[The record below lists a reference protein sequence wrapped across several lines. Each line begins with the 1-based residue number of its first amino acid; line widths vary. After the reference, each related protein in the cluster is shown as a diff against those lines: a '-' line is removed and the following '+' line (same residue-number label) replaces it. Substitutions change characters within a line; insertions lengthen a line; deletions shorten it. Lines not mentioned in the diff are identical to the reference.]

1 MIKLLK
7 IEWMKIKNY
16 NAFIVISSFFVLSIF
31 AANYLAYYFKKNV
44 IDPSDPTGLLSSGS
58 PFGFPKVW
66 QTVSYYSGLMLLL
79 PGLLLLILVTN
90 EFTYRTH
97 RQNIIDGI
105 SRIRFTQ
112 VKLLMGFIT
121 ALVSTGLVFL
131 AALLFGFAVNS
142 GSFSFSGI
150 ENIAY
155 FFLKALTYNFI
166 AILIG
171 VLIRRTGFA
180 IAVYFIYT
188 VLENGISLLL
198 YVWAIKMKKDQNID
212 LGNMGNYLP
221 MNASDGLL
229 YSPFSSFTNLANK
242 ILPADYTWLVLSL
255 AIIYLALFYFWTQRR
270 MIKSDL

>member
-7 IEWMKIKNY
+7 VEWMKIRSY
-16 NAFIVISSFFVLSIF
+16 NAFIVISSFFTLGVF
-31 AANYLAYYFKKNV
+31 AANYLAYSFKKNV
-44 IDPSDPTGLLSSGS
+44 IDPADPTGLISSGS
-58 PFGFPKVW
+58 PFGFPNVW

-79 PGLLLLILVTN
+79 PGLLMLILVTN

-105 SRIRFTQ
+105 SRNQFTQ

-121 ALVSTGLVFL
+121 ALVCTVLVFI
-131 AALLFGFAVNS
+131 AALLFGFFVS
-142 GSFSFSGI
+142 TGSFSLTGI
-150 ENIAY
+150 GNIWY

-171 VLIRRTGFA
+171 VLVRRTGFA
-180 IAVYFIYT
+180 IAVFFIYT
-188 VLENGISLLL
+188 VLENGISILLL
-198 YVWAIKMKKDQNID
+198 VWAINIKKNHNID

-229 YSPFSSFTNLANK
+229 YSPFDSFTNMANK
-242 ILPADYTWLVLSL
+242 FLPADYTWLVFTL
-255 AIIYLALFYFWTQRR
+255 AIIYLALFYFWSQRR
-270 MIKSDL
+270 MLKSDL

>member
-1 MIKLLK
+1 MVKLLK
-7 IEWMKIKNY
+7 VEWMKVKNY
-16 NAFIVISSFFVLSIF
+16 NAFIVISSFFALGVF
-31 AANYLAYYFKKNV
+31 ASNYLAYSFKKNV
-44 IDPSDPTGLLSSGS
+44 IDPTDPTGIFSSAT

-79 PGLLLLILVTN
+79 PGLLILILVTN

-105 SRIRFTQ
+105 SRRQFTQ
-112 VKLLMGFIT
+112 VKLLMGFII
-121 ALVSTGLVFL
+121 ALASTVLVFI
-131 AALLFGFAVNS
+131 AAVLFGLLV
-142 GSFSFSGI
+142 GTTSFSFSGI
-150 ENIAY
+150 QNIGY

-188 VLENGISLLL
+188 VLENGISVLL
-198 YVWAIKMKKDQNID
+198 YVWAINIKKDHAID
-212 LGNMGNYLP
+212 MGNMGNYLP
-221 MNASDGLL
+221 MNAADGLL
-229 YSPFSSFTNLANK
+229 YSPFDSFTNLANR
-242 ILPADYTWLVLSL
+242 ILPADYWWLVFSL
-255 AIIYLALFYFWTQRR
+255 AIIYLALFYYFSERR

>member
-7 IEWMKIKNY
+7 IEWMKIKSY
-16 NAFIVISSFFVLSIF
+16 NAFIVISSFFALGIF
-31 AANYLAYYFKKNV
+31 ASNYLAYYFKKNV
-44 IDPSDPTGLLSSGS
+44 IDPADPTGLISSGS
-58 PFGFPKVW
+58 PFGFPNVW

-105 SRIRFTQ
+105 SRTQFTQ
-112 VKLLMGFIT
+112 VKLLMACIT
-121 ALVSTGLVFL
+121 ALICTVLVFV
-131 AALLFGFAVNS
+131 AALLFGFFVNT

-150 ENIAY
+150 VNVWY

-171 VLIRRTGFA
+171 VLVRRTGFA
-180 IAVYFIYT
+180 VAVFFIYT

-198 YVWAIKMKKDQNID
+198 LVWAINIKKNHNID

-221 MNASDGLL
+221 MNAADGLL
-229 YSPFSSFTNLANK
+229 YSPFASFTNMARK
-242 ILPADYTWLVLSL
+242 FLPSDYTWLVFSL
-255 AIIYLALFYFWTQRR
+255 AIAYLVLFYFWSQRR
-270 MIKSDL
+270 MLKSDL